1 MKMTIETTDL
11 FTARVMLNAMSQRDE
26 IRQLMDELRTIS
38 KKADIGQD
46 IKNLTQDIYSR
57 LAIILNN
64 VSEN

>member
-1 MKMTIETTDL
+1 
-11 FTARVMLNAMSQRDE
+11 MSQRDE

>member
-1 MKMTIETTDL
+1 MTIETTDL

>member
-1 MKMTIETTDL
+1 MIETTDL